1 MPGPT
6 VREAMTVFD
15 SEAFVYYA
23 PGDVRVET
31 RRIVCGDEDL
41 VIKVSACARCG
52 TDRTIFRVGHPKVDR
67 NAPVIL
73 GHELVGAIVAV
84 GGNVRKLRAGIG
96 YKQGETLS
104 KRYLDFEEGE
114 RVTIQS
120 RIARYQDGLMLLDDP
135 ITILSFYIDG
145 AYAQYMR
152 VPRELILSG
161 SVLRVP
167 DSVSDEEAALVEPA
181 ACALESLFST
191 PHADGVDKEGRHL
204 FKAGPREGGSAC
216 VIGSGTVSMIYAL
229 LLRLLGSAEVFV
241 VVRSEEKVRLVH
253 QVLGD
258 SVKTFVSPPYS
269 DASLEEKLEI
279 ELQLAEKL
287 ADANGGRLFDDV
299 VAACADPDAQRLML
313 QLYNTSGYAVGAC
326 FGGTHGLVGGANM
339 DSHHYRSAAT
349 IGTSGC
355 STRSMETIIRWLQE
369 RKLSL
374 RGFTSKRRYS
384 LKTDPAEFLTTSAD
398 GLKPVLYPWD

>member
-1 MPGPT
+1 MS
-6 VREAMTVFD
+6 VFD
-15 SEAFVYYA
+15 SEAFVYHG

-31 RRIVCGDEDL
+31 RQVVCGEEDL
-41 VIKVSACARCG
+41 VVKVSACARCG

-84 GGNVRKLRAGIG
+84 GQNVRKLREGIG
-96 YKQGETLS
+96 YKHGETLS
-104 KRYLDFEEGE
+104 KRYLDFKERE

-120 RIARYQDGLMLLDDP
+120 RIARYQKGLMLLDDP

-191 PHADGVDKEGRHL
+191 PHAVGVEKEGRHL

-216 VIGSGTVSMIYAL
+216 VVGSGTVSMIYAL
-229 LLRLLGSAEVFV
+229 LLRLLGSAQVFV
-241 VVRSEEKVRLVH
+241 VVRSEEKARLVH

-258 SVKTFVSPPYS
+258 SVKTFISSPYS
-269 DASLEEKLEI
+269 DASLKAKLAI
-279 ELQLAEKL
+279 ERELAEKL
-287 ADANGGRLFDDV
+287 AEANGERLFDDV
-299 VAACADPDAQRLML
+299 VAACADADAQRLML
-313 QLYNTSGYAVGAC
+313 QLYDASGYAVGAC
-326 FGGTHGLVGGANM
+326 FGGTHELVDGANI
-339 DSHHYRSAAT
+339 DSLHYRSAAT

-374 RGFTSKRRYS
+374 RGFTSKNRYS
-384 LKTDPAEFLTTSAD
+384 LKTDPAEFFTTSAE
-398 GLKPVLYPWD
+398 GLKPVLHPWD

>member
-1 MPGPT
+1 MS
-6 VREAMTVFD
+6 VFD
-15 SEAFVYYA
+15 SAAFVYHG
-23 PGDVRVET
+23 PEDVRVET
-31 RRIVCGDEDL
+31 RRIVCGDDDL

-84 GGNVRKLRAGIG
+84 GRNVRNLNVGIG
-96 YKQGETLS
+96 YKHGETLS
-104 KRYLDFEEGE
+104 KRYLDFKGGE
-114 RVTIQS
+114 RVTVQS

-191 PHADGVDKEGRHL
+191 PHAVGVDEEGRHL

-241 VVRSEEKVRLVH
+241 VVRSEKKARLVH
-253 QVLGD
+253 EVLGD
-258 SVKTFVSPPYS
+258 SVRTVISPSYS
-269 DASLEEKLEI
+269 DSSLEEKLEI
-279 ELQLAEKL
+279 ERQLAETL
-287 ADANGGRLFDDV
+287 AEANGGRLFDDV

-326 FGGTHGLVGGANM
+326 FGGTHGLVEGANM

-355 STRSMETIIRWLQE
+355 STRSMETIVRWLQE
-369 RKLSL
+369 RKLLL
-374 RGFTSKRRYS
+374 RGFTSKNRYS
-384 LKTDPAEFLTTSAD
+384 LKTDPAEFLSTSAD